1 MGIICIQKYAN
12 SLGRNSH
19 LCACPYMISVFK
31 QPVFYVKLFRWSPS
45 SQKWKISF
53 NYTHVI
59 QWYLSGNEIF
69 WASPRINR
77 FNSAIKV
84 KTNLALDSLIIKMQL
99 SQSINCEV
107 FLLLIVLQWL
117 GFFTGTFCGEQGLSK
132 VSIVREWKGG
142 LALETVF
149 VYGNLAFMNGWLTI

>member
-1 MGIICIQKYAN
+1 MGIISIQKYAN
-12 SLGRNSH
+12 GLGRNSY
-19 LCACPYMISVFK
+19 LCACPYMIPVFK

-45 SQKWKISF
+45 SPKNENFHLI
-53 NYTHVI
+53 THVI

-69 WASPRINR
+69 WASPCINR
-77 FNSAIKV
+77 FNGAIKV

-99 SQSINCEV
+99 SQLINCEV
-107 FLLLIVLQWL
+107 FLLLIVLKWL
-117 GFFTGTFCGEQGLSK
+117 GFFTGTFCGEQGPSK

-142 LALETVF
+142 LALKTVF

>member
-1 MGIICIQKYAN
+1 MGIISIQKYAN
-12 SLGRNSH
+12 SLCRNSH
-19 LCACPYMISVFK
+19 LCPYTISVFK
-31 QPVFYVKLFRWSPS
+31 QLVLCKTLQIILKRL
-45 SQKWKISF
+45 KIKIFISLLMSF
-53 NYTHVI
+53 SDM
-59 QWYLSGNEIF
+59 SGNGIF
-69 WASPRINR
+69 WASTRINR
-77 FNSAIKV
+77 FNSSIKV
-84 KTNLALDSLIIKMQL
+84 KTNIALDSLIIKMQL

-117 GFFTGTFCGEQGLSK
+117 GFFTGTFCGEQGPSE